1 MYKMSLPS
9 SKKCVKN
16 WTDSKLWRCRTVPFI
31 SNNSTPVIQRV
42 PAFIVN
48 MTALNWTQTRNTSTA
63 YRQSV
68 SFSFLLYRNRN
79 WGFKGVPLNQLVPQA
94 STSINRNAHKSL
106 LYSLRLLFTLSVE
119 LRLLCCGQNVCEIST
134 RLKVFLVSLILKL
147 VKQPKPSTAENVR
160 FRENLTRREE
170 RLYLKPVPL
179 F

>member
-1 MYKMSLPS
+1 M
-9 SKKCVKN
+9 KN

-31 SNNSTPVIQRV
+31 SNNFTPMIQRM
-42 PAFIVN
+42 PTFIVI

-68 SFSFLLYRNRN
+68 SFSFLYRNRN

-147 VKQPKPSTAENVR
+147 VSPRPKTCVLEKIWLDEKKGCILNRCLFFNKHLVSTHQ
-160 FRENLTRREE
+160 FC
-170 RLYLKPVPL
+170 
-179 F
+179 